1 MSDFKFP
8 SWRQRLVRSLH
19 VNRSQAQSKYFQ
31 VASVSKDGLPKNRTM
46 VFRGFI
52 PESLNLISVT
62 DSRSDKVLDWQLTTP
77 KKFEICWYFASSREQ
92 YRIAG
97 HISLVSNE
105 ILKTMHNS
113 DSKIKTGFFSEKFL
127 RQQWANLSRGAQEQ
141 FFWPSPRA
149 PFDSKVDDKKN
160 DVGNGLAGIK
170 DVRAIN
176 PEVLN
181 GGKEAGQTTQ
191 TKETKSESHINSS
204 EKSNNAENAFDI
216 SDHFCVVIFTPLSVD
231 YLHLKGS
238 PQLRCLSDFENNWL
252 ELVVNA

>member
-52 PESLNLISVT
+52 PESLNLVSVT
-62 DSRSDKVLDWQLTTP
+62 DIRSDKVLDWQQNTS
-77 KKFEICWYFASSREQ
+77 KKFEICWYFAGSREQ

-97 HISLVSNE
+97 HVSLVSNE
-105 ILKTMHNS
+105 ILKKAHES
-113 DSKIKTGFFSEKFL
+113 DSRRNSVVFSETFL
-127 RQQWANLSRGAQEQ
+127 RQQWAKLSRGAQEQ
-141 FFWPSPRA
+141 FFWPTPRA
-149 PFDSKVDDKKN
+149 PFDNNSDTGD
-160 DVGNGLAGIK
+160 GLADTKNTI
-170 DVRAIN
+170 AIN
-176 PEVLN
+176 QDALSN
-181 GGKEAGQTTQ
+181 GETTQ
-191 TKETKSESHINSS
+191 KKVTKSESQINSNENS
-204 EKSNNAENAFDI
+204 SNAESAFDI

-231 YLHLKGS
+231 YLSLKGS